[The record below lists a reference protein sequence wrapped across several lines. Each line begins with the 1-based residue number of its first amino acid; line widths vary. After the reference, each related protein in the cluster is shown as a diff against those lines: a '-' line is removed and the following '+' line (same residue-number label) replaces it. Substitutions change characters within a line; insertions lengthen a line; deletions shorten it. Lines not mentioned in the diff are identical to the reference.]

1 MTVEIQTAG
10 AQDAPLIA
18 ALVLELTAEITAAC
32 DGVQFHDD
40 QELTAGLCAEWIAAQ
55 RYLVQLAYIA
65 GLPAGVITA
74 AESFALYAG
83 GKIGIVQ
90 ECYVRP
96 ACRAQGVG
104 QALMDAMLALA
115 SQRGWAAV
123 ELCTPPLPQFAR
135 AIDFYQRHG
144 YAPVGGR
151 KMRRPLR

>member
-1 MTVEIQTAG
+1 MNVEIKQAG
-10 AQDAPLIA
+10 AAQAPLIA
-18 ALVLELTAEITAAC
+18 ALVLELTGEIVAAC
-32 DGVQFHDD
+32 EGVQFHAD
-40 QELTAGLCAEWIAAQ
+40 QGLTAGLCAEWIAGQ
-55 RYLVQLAYIA
+55 QYLVLLAYA
-65 GLPAGVITA
+65 DGEPAGVITA

-96 ACRAQGVG
+96 AYRAHGVG
-104 QALMDAMLALA
+104 RALMDAMLALA
-115 SQRGWAAV
+115 PQRGWAAM

-151 KMRRPLR
+151 KMRRTLR